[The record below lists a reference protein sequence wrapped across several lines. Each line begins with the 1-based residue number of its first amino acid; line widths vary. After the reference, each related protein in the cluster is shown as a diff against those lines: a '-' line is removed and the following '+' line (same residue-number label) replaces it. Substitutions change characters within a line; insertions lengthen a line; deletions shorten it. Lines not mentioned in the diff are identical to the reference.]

1 MDTDKRSEIR
11 VPLELPIEYRAV
23 GDETYYSLTEDLST
37 HGVCIRSKDSFGVGT
52 QCHLSF
58 ALSPHQEKTEMIGEV
73 RWLSSEP
80 AQGKMGIQLA
90 EPIDFSV
97 PFAATEHAVRLWRQQ
112 TEAYSDRAYQALSDA
127 CVWVNS
133 SGEIIQYDERFLSL
147 LGYPE
152 GEVKGRP
159 FHEFAH
165 DEDQERLTH
174 LLTSSIPHLTS
185 GFFRMLSKEG
195 QVIFWKIRVPPKLPW
210 TTSREIYIEH
220 LTEFRALRE
229 QKHQLEQIVGIV
241 RRSVSDRVVLLNSD
255 LSIANIGGVEITP
268 QVSFKG
274 MDLRKATGLV
284 EAKVNEKKLWDE
296 LKLCVKT
303 GQEFASDLCHYQG
316 REDDSPDLFPPGT
329 FRIRISPITD
339 LNQRV
344 TSLLMVV
351 KSEAPPGIYRGKEV
365 QDLYHFRHILGAAA
379 TGFII
384 KDILK
389 EVCNP
394 LTYLLASLGLL
405 SYKLALERKKM
416 QVADSEGFAF
426 YPEEIKKIEELIEDL
441 TKKFRYMIENTYLPE
456 PVKTY
461 DFDINECLSRAITIV
476 TMYEEFDGESIEFNP
491 QPRLPKARSDEQEII
506 MMFLVFLM
514 LSRDCVRTVSDKTL
528 RCETRENQDHIIASI
543 SHNGYIQE
551 SRYLDILFD
560 NNPLQSYFSKSHSIY
575 FMDTLLYYGNLLMKK
590 NNVKIKINNVPGE
603 FSLSLF
609 IPREKSASQSD

>member
-1 MDTDKRSEIR
+1 
-11 VPLELPIEYRAV
+11 
-23 GDETYYSLTEDLST
+23 
-37 HGVCIRSKDSFGVGT
+37 
-52 QCHLSF
+52 
-58 ALSPHQEKTEMIGEV
+58 
-73 RWLSSEP
+73 
-80 AQGKMGIQLA
+80 MGIQLA
-90 EPIDFSV
+90 EPLDFSV
-97 PFAATEHAVRLWRQQ
+97 PFAATEHAARRWRQQ
-112 TEAYSDRAYQALSDA
+112 TDAYSDRAYQALSDA

-159 FHEFAH
+159 LHAFAH
-165 DEDQERLTH
+165 DEDQGRLTH
-174 LLTSSIPHLTS
+174 LLASQTAGIPHLTS

-195 QVIFWKIRVPPKLPW
+195 QVLFWKIRVSPKPPWMTL
-210 TTSREIYIEH
+210 REVYIEH
-220 LTEFRALRE
+220 LTEFRAMYIEHLTEFRTLRE
-229 QKHQLEQIVGIV
+229 QKHQLEQIVGAV
-241 RRSVSDRVVLLNSD
+241 ERSVSDRVVLLNSD
-255 LSIANIGGVEITP
+255 LSIANIGDVEITPQKETP

-284 EAKVNEKKLWDE
+284 EAKVNKKKLWDE

-316 REDDSPDLFPPGT
+316 RGGDSPDLFPPGT

-351 KSEAPPGIYRGKEV
+351 KSEAPPGIYDQKEG
-365 QDLYHFRHILGAAA
+365 QNLYHFRHILGAAA

-384 KDILK
+384 KDILR

-405 SYKLALERKKM
+405 SYKLALEREKS
-416 QVADSEGFAF
+416 QVTNSEGFDF

-441 TKKFRYMIENTYLPE
+441 TKKFRYMIDNTYLPE
-456 PVKTY
+456 PVETY
-461 DFDINECLSRAITIV
+461 DFDINECLSKAITIM
-476 TMYEEFDGESIEFNP
+476 TMYEEFNGNKIEFDP
-491 QPRLPKARSDEQEII
+491 QPRLPKTESNEQEII
-506 MMFLVFLM
+506 MMFLVFLL
-514 LSRDCVRTVSDKTL
+514 LSRDCAKTVSDKTIK
-528 RCETRENQDHIIASI
+528 CETKVDKNHIIASI
-543 SHNGYIQE
+543 SHNGYIRE

-560 NNPLQSYFSKSHSIY
+560 KNPLQSYFSKRHSIY
-575 FMDTLLYYGNLLMKK
+575 FMDTVLCYGNLLLKK

-609 IPREKSASQSD
+609 IPRENQPDSS